1 MCVAATGLGKSLLFE
16 GTAKLVGKGQMVFVI
31 CPLKSLER
39 DQMLHAQE
47 KGPEALAIDEDTEKS
62 PKLWEQLR
70 TTAQIVYLSPEM
82 VLSDTFQNKV
92 WKDTQIHRR
101 LGAVSVD
108 EAHCID
114 EQGEDDFQPQYR
126 QLSTIRPLCGYDV
139 PFIACTRKGG
149 VVFSERGVF

>member
-1 MCVAATGLGKSLLFE
+1 
-16 GTAKLVGKGQMVFVI
+16 
-31 CPLKSLER
+31 
-39 DQMLHAQE
+39 MLHAQE

-92 WKDTQIHRR
+92 WKGTQIHRR

-114 EQGEDDFQPQYR
+114 EWGEDDFQPQYC

>member
-16 GTAKLVGKGQMVFVI
+16 GKAKLVGKGQIVFVI
-31 CPLKSLER
+31 CPSKSLER

-82 VLSDTFQNKV
+82 VLSDAFRNKV
-92 WKDTQIHRR
+92 WKDT
-101 LGAVSVD
+101 
-108 EAHCID
+108 
-114 EQGEDDFQPQYR
+114 
-126 QLSTIRPLCGYDV
+126 
-139 PFIACTRKGG
+139 
-149 VVFSERGVF
+149 

>member
-1 MCVAATGLGKSLLFE
+1 MCVAATGLVKSLLFE
-16 GTAKLVGKGQMVFVI
+16 GTAKLVGKGQMVSVI
-31 CPLKSLER
+31 CPLER

-70 TTAQIVYLSPEM
+70 TTAQILYLSPEM
-82 VLSDTFQNKV
+82 VLSDTFRNKV
-92 WKDTQIHRR
+92 WKGTRIRRR
-101 LGAVSVD
+101 LGAVFVD

-114 EQGEDDFQPQYR
+114 EWGEDDFQPQYR

-139 PFIACTRKGG
+139 PFIACTRQGG
-149 VVFSERGVF
+149 VIFSERGVF